1 MLATTFYTPA
11 VLRNVNQGIVTD
23 ELVNACMQLDTSSLR
38 IKRVSEELTE
48 SLNVLEDLFEY
59 LWKQYPENWNVKM
72 EHIYHDSYS
81 DEFVFNVY
89 GGDEIRICYGSFML
103 STVKRIDGTI
113 EGFTLMNSHVEN
125 KISLC
130 A

>member
-1 MLATTFYTPA
+1 MQTATFYKPI

-23 ELVNACMQLDTSSLR
+23 ELVNACMQLDASTLHYKKISQEFR
-38 IKRVSEELTE
+38 E
-48 SLNVLEDLFEY
+48 SIDVLEDLFEY

-72 EHIYHDSYS
+72 EHTYHDSYS
-81 DEFVFNVY
+81 DEIVFNVY
-89 GGDEIRICYGSFML
+89 GGEDVRICYGSFMI

-113 EGFTLMNSHVEN
+113 ERFTLMNSHVEN